1 MIAMDGDIGGV
12 LGRRLAGGPERPE
25 SHLLIIEVDFGT
37 SLYVCFPI
45 MKIGLLQLDPVVGDL
60 AGNGER
66 LLEAV
71 RDASSRGARIL
82 LGSELGLIGYPP
94 RDLLLREGV
103 VEACGDRLAT
113 LAGAFPPEATVLVG
127 LPRRSSD
134 GSVRNAVA
142 LCRDGRVE
150 CFFDKRLL
158 PTYDVFDELRHFTCG
173 DEPLTFDCGDTTVGV
188 LVCEDLWRAED
199 VSFDPEYAEDPVDQL
214 ADAGCDLLL
223 VSSASPFVVGKRVRH
238 LERLSEVARRLDA
251 TVVSV
256 NQVGGNDDVIFAGG
270 SVVIGPDGALLH
282 DGVLWE
288 ERIDVVDLDHA
299 TPVEPR
305 DVTRESELFHA
316 LRLGLADYC
325 RKTGHRTVALGLS
338 GGIDS
343 ALAATIAAAAIGP
356 EQVIGYLMPSR
367 YSSEGSLE
375 DARALAANLGLGA
388 AHEVGITDLHDGLHE
403 ALTPSIGAPDGIAD
417 ENLQSRLRGLLLMA
431 HSNQTGSMVLATG
444 NKSELAVG
452 YCTLYGD
459 MCGGV
464 AVLGDLL
471 KTDVFALSRWI
482 NDHHQALGFETAPIP
497 VATIEK
503 PPSAELRPDQLDED
517 SLPPYEDLDRII
529 ALRIEEECSQAT
541 IVRRTGLDPAL
552 VSRFVSMFDR
562 QEFKRHQAA
571 VVLKISQRAFGRGR
585 PMPIAGR
592 WVPGSG

>member
-1 MIAMDGDIGGV
+1 MDGDAGDV
-12 LGRRLAGGPERPE
+12 LFRRLAGGHQRPE
-25 SHLLIIEVDFGT
+25 IPLSIIEVDFG
-37 SLYVCFPI
+37 SFLYLCFAV
-45 MKIGLLQLDPVVGDL
+45 MKIGLLQLDAVVGDL
-60 AGNGER
+60 ASNGQR
-66 LLEAV
+66 LLEAAQ
-71 RDASSRGARIL
+71 DASSRGARLL

-103 VEACGDRLAT
+103 VEACGERLAS
-113 LAGAFPPEATVLVG
+113 LAEEFPADTTVLVG
-127 LPRRSSD
+127 LPRRGAD
-134 GSVRNAVA
+134 GSIRNSVA
-142 LCRDGRVE
+142 LCRNGRVE
-150 CFFDKRLL
+150 RFFDKRLL
-158 PTYDVFDELRHFTCG
+158 PTYDVFDELRHFTSG
-173 DEPLTFDCGDTTVGV
+173 DEPLTFECGDTTVGV

-199 VSFDPEYAEDPVDQL
+199 VAFERDYEEDPVEQL
-214 ADAGCDLLL
+214 ADIGCDMLL
-223 VSSASPFVVGKRVRH
+223 VASASPFVVGKRSRH
-238 LERLSEVARRLDA
+238 LERLASVARRLDA

-270 SVVIGPDGALLH
+270 SVVVGPDGALLH

-288 ERIDVVDLDHA
+288 EVVDVVELDGA
-299 TPVEPR
+299 TSVEPR
-305 DVTRESELFHA
+305 VITRDSELFHA

-343 ALAATIAAAAIGP
+343 ALAATIAAAALGP
-356 EQVIGYLMPSR
+356 EQVVGYLMPSR
-367 YSSEGSLE
+367 YSSEGSLD
-375 DARALAANLGLGA
+375 DARALVKNLGLGA
-388 AHEVGITDLHDGLHE
+388 AHEVKISELHDGLHD
-403 ALTPSIGAPDGIAD
+403 ALRPSIGAPDGIAD

-482 NDHHQALGFETAPIP
+482 NDHFEALGFATAPIP

-541 IVRRTGLDPAL
+541 IVRRTGLDPEL
-552 VSRFVSMFDR
+552 VARFVAMFDR

-571 VVLKISQRAFGRGR
+571 VVLKVSQRAFGRGR

-592 WVPGSG
+592 WARGSG

>member
-1 MIAMDGDIGGV
+1 MLARDGVSDGV
-12 LGRRLAGGPERPE
+12 PVRRLAGGFERPE
-25 SHLLIIEVDFGT
+25 HHLLIIEVDFGVF
-37 SLYVCFPI
+37 LYVCSPV
-45 MKIGLLQLDPVVGDL
+45 MKIGLLQLDPLVGEL
-60 AGNGER
+60 AGNGAR

-71 RDASSRGARIL
+71 RTASSHGARIV

-103 VEACGDRLAT
+103 VEACETRLEG
-113 LAGAFPPEATVLVG
+113 LASQFPADVAVLVG
-127 LPRRSSD
+127 LPRRASD

-150 CFFDKRLL
+150 RHFDKRLL
-158 PTYDVFDELRHFTCG
+158 PTYDVFDEVRHFTPG
-173 DEPLTFDCGDTTVGV
+173 DASLTFECDGRTVGV
-188 LVCEDLWRAED
+188 LVCEDLWQAED
-199 VSFDPEYAEDPVDQL
+199 VAVEPSYAQDPVEEL
-214 ADAGCDLLL
+214 ARTGCDLLL
-223 VSSASPFVVGKRVRH
+223 VASASPFVVSKRARH
-238 LERLSEVARRLDA
+238 LERLACVARRLEA

-256 NQVGGNDDVIFAGG
+256 NQVGANDDLVFAGG
-270 SVVIGPDGALLH
+270 SVVVGPDGALLH
-282 DGVLWE
+282 DGVLWD
-288 ERIDVVDLDHA
+288 ERVDVVEPEALS
-299 TPVEPR
+299 PLEPR
-305 DVTRESELFHA
+305 PESRESELFHA
-316 LRLGLADYC
+316 LRTGLAGYC
-325 RKTGHRTVALGLS
+325 RKTGQRTLALGLS

-343 ALAATIAAAAIGP
+343 ALAATIAAAAVGP
-356 EQVIGYLMPSR
+356 EQVVGYLMPSR
-367 YSSEGSLE
+367 YSSQGSLD

-388 AHEVGITDLHDGLHE
+388 VHEVGITGLHDGLQD
-403 ALTPSIGAPDGIAD
+403 ALRPSIGSPEGVTD

-464 AVLGDLL
+464 AVLGDVL

-482 NDHHQALGFETAPIP
+482 NDHHEPLGFGVAPIP
-497 VATIEK
+497 VSSIEK
-503 PPSAELRPDQLDED
+503 PPSAELRPDQVDED

-529 ALRIEEECSQAT
+529 ALRIEEECSAST
-541 IVRRTGLDPAL
+541 IVERTGLDFAL

-571 VVLKISQRAFGRGR
+571 VVLKVSPRAFGRGR
-585 PMPIAGR
+585 PMPLAGR

>member
-1 MIAMDGDIGGV
+1 MIATDGGIGGGLV
-12 LGRRLAGGPERPE
+12 RRLAGGPERPE

-37 SLYVCFPI
+37 FLYVCFPI

-60 AGNGER
+60 AGNGTR
-66 LLEAV
+66 LLEAACQA
-71 RDASSRGARIL
+71 ASGGARLL

-103 VEACGDRLAT
+103 VEACTDRLT
-113 LAGAFPPEATVLVG
+113 SLAAEFPAQSAVLVG
-127 LPRRSSD
+127 LPRRGED
-134 GSVRNAVA
+134 GSIRNAVA

-150 CFFDKRLL
+150 RFFEKRLL
-158 PTYDVFDELRHFTCG
+158 PTYDVFDELRHFASG
-173 DEPLTFDCGDTTVGV
+173 HEPLTFECGDEKVGV

-199 VSFDPEYAEDPVDQL
+199 VALDRAYDEDPVEQL
-214 ADAGCDLLL
+214 AEEGCDLLL
-223 VSSASPFVVGKRVRH
+223 VASASPFVVGKRTKH
-238 LERLSEVARRLDA
+238 LERLASVARRLEA

-270 SVVIGPDGALLH
+270 SVVVGADGSLLH
-282 DGVLWE
+282 DGVQWAE
-288 ERIDVVDLDHA
+288 AVDVVDLETA
-299 TPVEPR
+299 VAREPR
-305 DVTRESELFHA
+305 VDERACELFHA
-316 LRLGLADYC
+316 LRLGVADYC

-343 ALAATIAAAAIGP
+343 ALTATIAAAALGP
-356 EQVIGYLMPSR
+356 EHVIGYLMPSR
-367 YSSEGSLE
+367 YSSQGSLE
-375 DARALAANLGLGA
+375 DARALAANLGLGE
-388 AHEVGITDLHDGLHE
+388 AHEIGITPLHDELHE
-403 ALTPSIGAPDGIAD
+403 ALRPSIGAPDGVAD

-459 MCGGV
+459 MCGGI
-464 AVLGDLL
+464 AVLGDVL

-482 NDHHQALGFETAPIP
+482 NEHHEALGFSTAPIP

-517 SLPPYEDLDRII
+517 SLPPYEDLDRLIV
-529 ALRIEEECSQAT
+529 LRIEEECSQAT
-541 IVRRTGLDPAL
+541 IVRRTGLDPDL
-552 VSRFVSMFDR
+552 VARFVALFDR

-571 VVLKISQRAFGRGR
+571 VVLKVSQRAFGRGR

-592 WVPGSG
+592 WVPGSD

>member
-1 MIAMDGDIGGV
+1 MDGDSGDV
-12 LGRRLAGGPERPE
+12 LFRRLAGGHQRPE
-25 SHLLIIEVDFGT
+25 SHLSIIEVDFGAF
-37 SLYVCFPI
+37 LYVCFDL

-71 RDASSRGARIL
+71 RDASSRGARIV

-103 VEACGDRLAT
+103 VESCGDRLSA
-113 LAGAFPPEATVLVG
+113 LASELPPETAVLLG
-127 LPRRSSD
+127 IPRRSAD
-134 GSVRNAVA
+134 GSIRNSVA

-150 CFFDKRLL
+150 RFFDKRLL
-158 PTYDVFDELRHFTCG
+158 PTYDVFDELRHFTTG
-173 DEPLTFDCGDTTVGV
+173 DEALTFECCDMTVGV

-199 VSFDPEYAEDPVDQL
+199 VAFDRDYGEDPVERL
-214 ADAGCDLLL
+214 AEVGCDMLL
-223 VSSASPFVVGKRVRH
+223 VASASPFVVGKRARH
-238 LERLSEVARRLDA
+238 LERLSSVARRLDA
-251 TVVSV
+251 MVVSV

-270 SVVIGPDGALLH
+270 SVVFGPDGSLLH

-288 ERIDVVDLDHA
+288 EAIEVVELDEVG
-299 TPVEPR
+299 PLEPR
-305 DVTRESELFHA
+305 MQTREAELFHA

-367 YSSEGSLE
+367 YSSEGSLA
-375 DARALAANLGLGA
+375 DARALASNLGLGA
-388 AHEVGITDLHDGLHE
+388 AHEVGITELHE
-403 ALTPSIGAPDGIAD
+403 GLRDSLHSSIGDPEGITD
-417 ENLQSRLRGLLLMA
+417 ENIQSRLRGLLLMA

-482 NDHHQALGFETAPIP
+482 NEHHRALGFTTAPIP
-497 VATIEK
+497 VASIEK

-529 ALRIEEECSQAT
+529 ALRIEEECSQET
-541 IVRRTGLDPAL
+541 IVRRTGLEPAM

-571 VVLKISQRAFGRGR
+571 VVLKVSQRAFGRGR

-592 WVPGSG
+592 WVRGSG

>member
-1 MIAMDGDIGGV
+1 M
-12 LGRRLAGGPERPE
+12 GPSATRWH
-25 SHLLIIEVDFGT
+25 SVAT
-37 SLYVCFPI
+37 AAWSV
-45 MKIGLLQLDPVVGDL
+45 
-60 AGNGER
+60 
-66 LLEAV
+66 
-71 RDASSRGARIL
+71 SSTN
-82 LGSELGLIGYPP
+82 
-94 RDLLLREGV
+94 D
-103 VEACGDRLAT
+103 C
-113 LAGAFPPEATVLVG
+113 
-127 LPRRSSD
+127 
-134 GSVRNAVA
+134 
-142 LCRDGRVE
+142 C
-150 CFFDKRLL
+150 
-158 PTYDVFDELRHFTCG
+158 PTYDIFDELRHFTSG
-173 DEPLTFDCGDTTVGV
+173 DEPLTFECGDTTVGV

-199 VSFDPEYAEDPVDQL
+199 VSFDPGYKEDPVEQL
-214 ADAGCDLLL
+214 ADAGCALLL

-238 LERLSEVARRLDA
+238 LERLAAVARRLDA

-270 SVVIGPDGALLH
+270 SVVVGPDGALLH

-288 ERIDVVDLDHA
+288 ESVEVVDLDHA

-305 DVTRESELFHA
+305 VVTRESELFHA
-316 LRLGLADYC
+316 LRSGLADYC

-375 DARALAANLGLGA
+375 DARALVANLGLGA
-388 AHEVGITDLHDGLHE
+388 AHEVGISELHDGLHD
-403 ALTPSIGAPDGIAD
+403 ALHPSIGSPEGITD

-497 VATIEK
+497 EATIEK

-529 ALRIEEECSQAT
+529 ALRIEEECSEET

-592 WVPGSG
+592 WAPGSG